1 MNVARLMVYAKSIEE
16 SKHKRMARNLKRGGS
31 SDHEQTWVKK
41 RAQTQEKPRS
51 AKVKFEKGG
60 GSQNEKPTCVTYG

>member
-1 MNVARLMVYAKSIEE
+1 MS
-16 SKHKRMARNLKRGGS
+16 RNLKRGGS
-31 SDHEQTWVKK
+31 SDHKQTRVKK